1 MGKFEVILSDK
12 AKKDLLAIERSGD
25 KVSMKKV
32 ETIISELYIHP
43 ETGTGKPERLKFE
56 LAGYWSR
63 RINKKDRL
71 VYLIENK
78 IITVTIVSAIG
89 HYGDK

>member
-1 MGKFEVILSDK
+1 MGEFEVILSDR
-12 AKKDLLAIERSGD
+12 AKKDLLIIERSGD
-25 KVSMKKV
+25 KASIKKV
-32 ETIISELYIHP
+32 EQIIAELYIHP
-43 ETGTGKPERLKFE
+43 ESGTGKPERLKFE

-71 VYLIENK
+71 VYLIEHN
-78 IITVTIVSAIG
+78 IITVTIVSASG

>member
-1 MGKFEVILSDK
+1 MGKFTVILSDS

-25 KVSMKKV
+25 RTSIKKV
-32 ETIISELYIHP
+32 EAIIDELYIHP
-43 ETGTGKPERLKFE
+43 ETGIGKPERLKFE

-78 IITVTIVSAIG
+78 IITVTVVSAIG
-89 HYGDK
+89 HYDDK